1 MQNVIVYYNPA
12 SAASRKVLEMV
23 QGAGIEPQVV
33 EYMKAPLSVPEWR
46 GLLQKMGA
54 QPLDLIRRDLP
65 PYVEDFLAARLS
77 EEQDLVCI
85 MQAHPI
91 IIRNPIVVADST
103 VLLCDPPE
111 KVLDIIR

>member
-1 MQNVIVYYNPA
+1 MHNVILYYNPA
-12 SAASRKVLEMV
+12 SAASRKALEMIRETGV
-23 QGAGIEPQVV
+23 DPHIV
-33 EYMKAPLSVPEWR
+33 EYINTPLSVPEWR
-46 GLLQKMGA
+46 DLLRKMGL

-65 PYVEDFLAARLS
+65 PYVEDFLVARLS

-91 IIRNPIVVADST
+91 IIRNPIVVAGDT

-111 KVLDIIR
+111 KVRDIIR

>member
-1 MQNVIVYYNPA
+1 MRKVIIYYNPD
-12 SAASRKVLEMV
+12 SAASRKVLETI
-23 QGAGIEPQVV
+23 QGAGVEPQVV

-54 QPLDLIRRDLP
+54 QPLDLVRRDLP

-77 EEQDLVCI
+77 EQQDLVCI

-91 IIRNPIVVADST
+91 IIRSPIVVADNT